1 MMLESQ
7 AACGVGCVHMVDEMN
22 RTFQVQLTARLDLW
36 YYVDAESEEDAIDKA
51 AEDMQYVFVSQ
62 QEDKCEFG
70 YTSLDVDILEF
81 DAWDMSITEDGGTT
95 IVPVY
100 EKEE

>member
-1 MMLESQ
+1 MMLESK
-7 AACGVGCVHMVDEMN
+7 AVCGVGSVHMGDRMKH
-22 RTFQVQLTARLDLW
+22 FQVELTARLDLW
-36 YYVDAESEEDAIDKA
+36 YYVEAEPEEDAIDKA
-51 AEDMQYVFVSQ
+51 AEDMKHVYIAQN
-62 QEDKCEFG
+62 EDNCEYG
-70 YTSLDVDILEF
+70 YTSVDVDILGY

>member
-1 MMLESQ
+1 MMLESK
-7 AACGVGCVHMVDEMN
+7 AACGVGCVHMGDERN
-22 RTFQVQLTARLDLW
+22 RAFQVQLTARLDLW